1 MAIFETDADKLRQ
14 RNEEL
19 SILNTIAASLNREAE
34 LSQALQVALKH
45 VAELLHLHTGWIF
58 LLDEETHQLYLAA
71 SLNLPPALTKSPRR
85 MQGTCY
91 CLDTYLAGD
100 MDGAANVN
108 VITCTRLKDLVDG
121 TDGLRYHASIPL
133 YARDKKLGVL
143 NVASPDWRGLSQDDL
158 RLLYTVGDL
167 LSMAVERSRLYSK
180 STELGIVEERNRLA
194 REIHDTVAQGL
205 AAISLRLETAEA
217 LLETDN
223 ELEKIQRTIHQA
235 LELTR
240 ANLDEVRRSVLDLR
254 AAPLE
259 GRTLVEALQVLAETH
274 QQQWGLDIEFE
285 ATGNHPLSVRLEIG
299 LYRVAQEA
307 LNNVGRHAKATKVR
321 FKLVTTPQKVQLIV
335 EDDGCGFDSTATST
349 EGHYGLV
356 GISERVKL
364 MGGKFQINSSLGDGT
379 RLEVII
385 PMEAKK

>member
-1 MAIFETDADKLRQ
+1 
-14 RNEEL
+14 
-19 SILNTIAASLNREAE
+19 LNTIAASLNREAE
-34 LSQALQVALKH
+34 LSQALEVALKH

-58 LLDEETHQLYLAA
+58 LLDEETHELYLAA

-217 LLETDN
+217 LLETDA
-223 ELEKIQRTIHQA
+223 EAEKVQRTIHQA

-259 GRTLVEALQVLAETH
+259 GRTLVEALQKLAETH
-274 QQQWGLDIEFE
+274 RQQWGLDIEFE
-285 ATGNHPLSVRLEIG
+285 STGNHPLSVRLEIG

-307 LNNVGRHAKATKVR
+307 LTNVGRHAAATTVC
-321 FKLVTTPQKVQLIV
+321 FKLATTPQKAQLIV
-335 EDDGCGFDSTATST
+335 EDDGCGFDSNATNT

-356 GISERVKL
+356 GINERVKL
-364 MGGKFQINSSLGDGT
+364 MGGKLQINSSLGDGT

-385 PMEAKK
+385 PMEANK